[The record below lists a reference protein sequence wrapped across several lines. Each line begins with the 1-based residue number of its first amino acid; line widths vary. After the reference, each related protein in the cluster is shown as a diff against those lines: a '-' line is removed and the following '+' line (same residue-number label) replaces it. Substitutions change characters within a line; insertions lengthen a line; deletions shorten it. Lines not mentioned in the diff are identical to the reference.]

1 MHRDAFLQKSR
12 FSSAPIDRAV
22 PLEQVCS
29 LVPNFNIKG
38 GGAWCAKLYL
48 QLRQKRTA
56 APMTQRRR
64 RKRKRNETSNRQREI
79 LQVHRESA
87 SLDLYSLSSTV
98 WSIIRSFLQIQEV
111 RQLELICKQAKG
123 STKSQRR
130 TQLIMSEHHW
140 ALVQSFLTLGDL
152 CRISLL
158 CKQIKPMEVKRTR
171 INIVCRNLFFGQ
183 LIQSLWRKLPRSDSL
198 THLLAIGDNASL
210 FNRYGV
216 LQRCQLV
223 SLMRFTQLE
232 FLETNLDF
240 LVNSSDFSLFWNSLE
255 YLKGLKAVTVSSIP
269 KILDVDSL
277 QHLSCQLVITGRL
290 LSNLAFVKFTSKILV
305 RCPCKCFGVSLPVDV
320 QLYRAEQDWRLTP
333 EQEVQVQPVNWQ
345 PQFRSVLD
353 QLNVVIQPVT
363 PG

>member
-140 ALVQSFLTLGDL
+140 ALVQIFLTLGDL

-183 LIQSLWRKLPRSDSL
+183 LCWKS
-198 THLLAIGDNASL
+198 G
-210 FNRYGV
+210 
-216 LQRCQLV
+216 
-223 SLMRFTQLE
+223 
-232 FLETNLDF
+232 
-240 LVNSSDFSLFWNSLE
+240 
-255 YLKGLKAVTVSSIP
+255 
-269 KILDVDSL
+269 
-277 QHLSCQLVITGRL
+277 
-290 LSNLAFVKFTSKILV
+290 
-305 RCPCKCFGVSLPVDV
+305 
-320 QLYRAEQDWRLTP
+320 
-333 EQEVQVQPVNWQ
+333 
-345 PQFRSVLD
+345 
-353 QLNVVIQPVT
+353 
-363 PG
+363 